1 MAKPIDPEKH
11 GPADADLVPART
23 ARERIAQ
30 GIVVFG
36 SACMAV
42 GGVVGYALGFLE
54 AMRQRRVD
62 YEN

>member
-1 MAKPIDPEKH
+1 MAKPSVDPKKDI
-11 GPADADLVPART
+11 PADIVAARSG
-23 ARERIAQ
+23 RERIAQ

-36 SACMAV
+36 GACLAV

-62 YEN
+62 HEN